1 MWKLYEDFLSKMTKN
16 LRTDKDAIGNLKVYV
31 KHADGMET
39 PIETG
44 SLLKEELRA
53 TIGEMVKNLYET
65 KAYAKLNNANVKK
78 YDLETL
84 RPYFE

>member
-1 MWKLYEDFLSKMTKN
+1 MWKLYEDFLKKMFNKTNTDAFGRAAVITKDN
-16 LRTDKDAIGNLKVYV
+16 LSIPVDR
-31 KHADGMET
+31 
-39 PIETG
+39 G
-44 SLLKEELRA
+44 SLIKEELRA

-65 KAYAKLNNANVKK
+65 KAYAKLNNANVPK